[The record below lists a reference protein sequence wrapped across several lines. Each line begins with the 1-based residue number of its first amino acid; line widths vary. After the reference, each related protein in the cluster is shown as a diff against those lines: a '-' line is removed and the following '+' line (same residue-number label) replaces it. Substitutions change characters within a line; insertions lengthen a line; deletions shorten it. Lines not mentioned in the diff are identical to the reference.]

1 MIKSI
6 AIFGATDK
14 FASVLA
20 ESVVSDNNRL
30 LLFSDENQ
38 EISDLRNEILL
49 KSPSADIEL
58 VFCSAEA
65 SWQADMIILALS
77 QDQQKLIAGGIENFV
92 TQKTLIAYVDS
103 AQEALNGTLPGS
115 LQDLLPNAHVISI
128 HMAYDQDQQIIFN
141 AGGSNA
147 EALDEAKSLLIL
159 AGFIP
164 GVSQL
169 LITL

>member
-14 FASVLA
+14 FASLLA
-20 ESVVSDNNRL
+20 ESVVSNNNRL

-38 EISDLRNEILL
+38 EISDLRNQILS
-49 KSPSADIEL
+49 KIPSADIEL

-65 SWQADMIILALS
+65 SWQADIIILALS
-77 QDQQKLIAGGIENFV
+77 QDQQKIIARGIGDFV
-92 TQKTLIAYVDS
+92 TLKTLITYVDS
-103 AQEALNGTLPGS
+103 DQQALNGTLSGG
-115 LQDLLPNAHVISI
+115 LQELLPNAHVISLHI
-128 HMAYDQDQQIIFN
+128 ACDQDQQIIFN
-141 AGGSNA
+141 AGGSDA

-159 AGFIP
+159 AGFTP
-164 GVSQL
+164 GVFQP

>member
-20 ESVVSDNNRL
+20 ESVVSNNNRL

-38 EISDLRNEILL
+38 KIADLRNQILL
-49 KSPSADIEL
+49 KIPSADIEL
-58 VFCSAEA
+58 VFCSAEV
-65 SWQADMIILALS
+65 SWQADMIIFALS
-77 QDQQKLIAGGIENFV
+77 QDQQQMIAGGIEDFV

-103 AQEALNGTLPGS
+103 DQDAINGTPTGD
-115 LQDLLPNAHVISI
+115 LQDLLPNAHVISL

-141 AGGSNA
+141 ADGSNE
-147 EALDEAKSLLIL
+147 EALNEAKSLLIL

-164 GVSQL
+164 GLYQP

>member
-14 FASVLA
+14 YASALA
-20 ESVVSDNNRL
+20 ESVVSDNIRL

-38 EISDLRNEILL
+38 EISDLRNQILS

-65 SWQADMIILALS
+65 SWQADIIILALS
-77 QDQQKLIAGGIENFV
+77 QDQQKMIAAGIQDFV
-92 TQKTLIAYVDS
+92 TQKILIAYVDS
-103 AQEALNGTLPGS
+103 AQEALNKTKSGGLK
-115 LQDLLPNAHVISI
+115 DLLPNAHVISI
-128 HMAYDQDQQIIFN
+128 HMAYDQHQQIIFN
-141 AGGSNA
+141 AGGSNQ
-147 EALDEAKSLLIL
+147 EALNEAKSLLIL

-164 GVSQL
+164 EGSQP